1 VTHPADRFDPASIAG
16 LDEPVRRY
24 LTHALT
30 DGAPLHSG
38 ARLAMTGRIR
48 VGPWLSFTAQQEFS
62 GHAFT
67 WRARAGVG
75 PVRPLHVTDCYG
87 DGAGS
92 TEGRLFGRLRF
103 LHADDENTA
112 RAAAGRA
119 AAESVWV
126 PATLLPR
133 NGVCWRAVSD
143 DVIVASFEVP
153 PEQVQ
158 LELGIDAAGAV
169 RTLSIMRWGDVG
181 QDRFGYIPFGGRV
194 HAERRFGDV
203 VLPSRVT
210 IGWWFGTPRYA
221 PFFAATI
228 LSVEQSDMVV

>member
-1 VTHPADRFDPASIAG
+1 VTHPADRFEPASIAG

-24 LTHALT
+24 LTHAIA

-38 ARLAMTGRIR
+38 ARLAMEGRIK

-67 WRARAGVG
+67 WRARAGMG
-75 PVRPLHVTDCYG
+75 PVRPLHVTDRYA

-92 TEGRLFGRLRF
+92 TEGRVFGRLRF
-103 LHADDENTA
+103 LYTDDEHTA

-119 AAESVWV
+119 AAESIWV
-126 PATLLPR
+126 PATLLPQ
-133 NGVCWRAVSD
+133 NGVTWRAVSD
-143 DVIVASFEVP
+143 EVIVASFEVP
-153 PEQVQ
+153 PEQPE
-158 LELGIDAAGAV
+158 LTLGIDGAGAV
-169 RTLSIMRWGDVG
+169 RTVSVMRWGNAD
-181 QDRFGYIPFGGRV
+181 QERFGYIPFGGNV
-194 HAERRFGDV
+194 HTERRFGDV

-221 PFFAATI
+221 PFFEATI
-228 LSVEQSDMVV
+228 LTVE

>member
-1 VTHPADRFDPASIAG
+1 VTQRAGRFDPASIAE
-16 LDEPVRRY
+16 LEEPVRRY
-24 LTHALT
+24 LTHAIA

-38 ARLAMTGRIR
+38 ARLAMAGRIK
-48 VGPWLSFTAQQEFS
+48 VGRWLSFTAQQEFS

-67 WRARAGVG
+67 WRARAGAG
-75 PVRPLHVTDCYG
+75 PVRPLHVTDRYA

-103 LHADDENTA
+103 MDAHDENTA

-119 AAESVWV
+119 AAESIWV
-126 PATLLPR
+126 PATLLPQ
-133 NGVCWRAVSD
+133 NGVTWRAESNE
-143 DVIVASFEVP
+143 VIAASFEVP
-153 PEQVQ
+153 PEQPE
-158 LELGIDAAGAV
+158 LKLGIDAAGAV
-169 RTLSIMRWGDVG
+169 RTVSVMRWGNSG
-181 QDRFGYIPFGGRV
+181 QERFGYIPFGGHV

-221 PFFAATI
+221 PFFEATI
-228 LSVEQSDMVV
+228 LSVE

>member
-1 VTHPADRFDPASIAG
+1 VTHPAGRFDPASIAE

-24 LTHALT
+24 LTHALA

-38 ARLAMTGRIR
+38 ALLAMTGRIK
-48 VGPWLSFTAQQEFS
+48 VGPWLSFTAQQEFR

-75 PVRPLHVTDCYG
+75 RVRPLHVTDSYA

-92 TEGRLFGRLRF
+92 TEGRVFGRLRF
-103 LHADDENTA
+103 LHADDEDTA

-119 AAESVWV
+119 AAESIWV
-126 PATLLPR
+126 PATLLPQ
-133 NGVCWRAVSD
+133 NGVSWRAESD

-153 PEQVQ
+153 PEQPE
-158 LELGIDAAGAV
+158 LTLGIDAAGAL
-169 RTLSIMRWGDVG
+169 RTVSVMRWGNSG
-181 QDRFGYIPFGGRV
+181 QERFGYIPFGGDV

-203 VLPSRVT
+203 LVPSRVT

-221 PFFAATI
+221 PFFEATI
-228 LSVEQSDMVV
+228 DSVA